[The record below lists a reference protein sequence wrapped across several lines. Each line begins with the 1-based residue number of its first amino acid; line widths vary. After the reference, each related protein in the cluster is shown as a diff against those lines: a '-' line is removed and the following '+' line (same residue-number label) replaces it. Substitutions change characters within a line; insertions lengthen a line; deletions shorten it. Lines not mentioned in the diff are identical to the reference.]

1 MSFRYSTNLTREL
14 ISNHSV
20 YQEIAPLAFRNQMT
34 IRVGDLGEHEAE
46 FVHQFSRGEN
56 CQSDL
61 DGENSESGGFVMG
74 VSEEYPAG

>member
-1 MSFRYSTNLTREL
+1 
-14 ISNHSV
+14 
-20 YQEIAPLAFRNQMT
+20 MT

-61 DGENSESGGFVMG
+61 DGEDSHPGGLVMRVG
-74 VSEEYPAG
+74 VEQPGG

>member
-1 MSFRYSTNLTREL
+1 
-14 ISNHSV
+14 
-20 YQEIAPLAFRNQMT
+20 MT